1 MIGSELTP
9 GAVEVPAFR
18 APTARLFLG
27 VAGTK
32 GSQRSDAILA
42 RTPGALQGFPGNV
55 SPAPAALESR
65 SLKLNLPN
73 GLTLLRIFLVP
84 FLVVVL
90 LTKFDFRE
98 VLGLAIFWLAAI
110 TDFFDGWF
118 ARRRREVTR
127 LGTLL
132 DPIADKLLTS
142 AAFISLV
149 DLGVAPA
156 WTVVVIVGR
165 EFAVS
170 GLRSIAAS
178 RGIVIP
184 ASPLGKFKM
193 FTQIV
198 AISLLIVSFRYGRF
212 YTTSQV
218 ALYTVVFFAVASAV
232 DYFAKFWR
240 RVLAEEPAG

>member
-1 MIGSELTP
+1 MSSAPRRARPETLIGAPGSE
-9 GAVEVPAFR
+9 R
-18 APTARLFLG
+18 
-27 VAGTK
+27 
-32 GSQRSDAILA
+32 IWW
-42 RTPGALQGFPGNV
+42 
-55 SPAPAALESR
+55 
-65 SLKLNLPN
+65 LKLNLPN
-73 GLTLLRIFLVP
+73 WLTLLRIFLVP

-98 VLGLAIFWLAAI
+98 VLGLAIFWLAAL
-110 TDFFDGWF
+110 TDFFDGYF
-118 ARRRREVTR
+118 ARKRKEITR

-170 GLRSIAAS
+170 GLRSIAAD
-178 RGIVIP
+178 RGIMIP

-193 FTQIV
+193 FSQIV
-198 AISLLIVSFRYGRF
+198 AISLLIVRFRYGWLA
-212 YTTSQV
+212 TTSQV
-218 ALYTVVFFAVASAV
+218 ALYTVVFFAVASAA
-232 DYFAKFWR
+232 DYFQKFWR
-240 RVLAEEPAG
+240 RVLVEEPV

>member
-1 MIGSELTP
+1 MERLAARAMPQRLRAADRRPIWD
-9 GAVEVPAFR
+9 GA
-18 APTARLFLG
+18 G
-27 VAGTK
+27 
-32 GSQRSDAILA
+32 A
-42 RTPGALQGFPGNV
+42 RTRAGATSRLRTSRGLRSRPEPPQSRFETE
-55 SPAPAALESR
+55 PAQYPHAF
-65 SLKLNLPN
+65 
-73 GLTLLRIFLVP
+73 RIFLVP

-98 VLGLAIFWLAAI
+98 VLGLAIFWVAAI
-110 TDFFDGWF
+110 TDFLDGWV

-170 GLRSIAAS
+170 GLRSIAAD
-178 RGIVIP
+178 RGIMIP

-193 FTQIV
+193 FTQIA
-198 AISLLIVSFRYGRF
+198 AISLLIVSFRFGRLH
-212 YTTSQV
+212 TTSQV

-232 DYFAKFWR
+232 DYFAKFWK
-240 RVLAEEPAG
+240 RVLSEEPLT

>member
-1 MIGSELTP
+1 
-9 GAVEVPAFR
+9 
-18 APTARLFLG
+18 
-27 VAGTK
+27 
-32 GSQRSDAILA
+32 
-42 RTPGALQGFPGNV
+42 
-55 SPAPAALESR
+55 
-65 SLKLNLPN
+65 LKLNLPN
-73 GLTLLRIFLVP
+73 GLTLFRIFLVP

-98 VLGLAIFWLAAI
+98 VVGLAIFWIAAI
-110 TDFFDGWF
+110 TDFLDGWF

-170 GLRSIAAS
+170 GLRSIAAA

-193 FTQIV
+193 FSQIV
-198 AISLLIVSFRYGRF
+198 AISLLIVSFRFGRL

-232 DYFAKFWR
+232 DYFAKFWK
-240 RVLAEEPAG
+240 RVLAEETSG

>member
-1 MIGSELTP
+1 M
-9 GAVEVPAFR
+9 
-18 APTARLFLG
+18 
-27 VAGTK
+27 
-32 GSQRSDAILA
+32 
-42 RTPGALQGFPGNV
+42 
-55 SPAPAALESR
+55 
-65 SLKLNLPN
+65 KLNLPN
-73 GLTLLRIFLVP
+73 WLTLVRIFLVP
-84 FLVVVL
+84 LLVVVL

-98 VLGLAIFWLAAI
+98 VVGLAIFWIAAI
-110 TDFFDGWF
+110 TDFLDGWF

-198 AISLLIVSFRYGRF
+198 AISLLIVSFRFGRL

-232 DYFAKFWR
+232 DYFAKFWKS
-240 RVLAEEPAG
+240 VLAEETAG

>member
-1 MIGSELTP
+1 MERDARARSPRSMPPPRE
-9 GAVEVPAFR
+9 GAGKSAE
-18 APTARLFLG
+18 
-27 VAGTK
+27 
-32 GSQRSDAILA
+32 
-42 RTPGALQGFPGNV
+42 
-55 SPAPAALESR
+55 APAEACDPAGERPESR
-65 SLKLNLPN
+65 GLKLNLAN
-73 GLTLLRIFLVP
+73 TLTLFRIFLVP

-98 VLGLAIFWLAAI
+98 VVGLGIFWVAAI
-110 TDFFDGWF
+110 TDFFDGWV
-118 ARRRREVTR
+118 ARRRKEVTR

-170 GLRSIAAS
+170 GLRSIAAD
-178 RGIVIP
+178 RGIMIP

-193 FTQIV
+193 FTQIA
-198 AISLLIVSFRYGRF
+198 AISLLIVSFRYGRLH
-212 YTTSQV
+212 TTSQV

-232 DYFAKFWR
+232 DYFAKFWK
-240 RVLAEEPAG
+240 RVLSEEPLN